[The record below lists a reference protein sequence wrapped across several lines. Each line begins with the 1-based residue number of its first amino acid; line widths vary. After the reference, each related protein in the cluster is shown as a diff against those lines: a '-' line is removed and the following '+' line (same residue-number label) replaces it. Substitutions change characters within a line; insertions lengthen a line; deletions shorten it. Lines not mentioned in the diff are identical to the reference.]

1 MKNTYVSASSDNS
14 SVLHIGIDGK
24 DVSLSPGED
33 IEIKGCSWVREEFM
47 KPSPPG
53 GYPLAYSPLSV
64 EERVRRDVRY
74 ENEGKIPSQHSHLRD
89 LEGKC
94 IMRRILT
101 RDLWGTNDEG
111 RKAGSW

>member
-1 MKNTYVSASSDNS
+1 MKNTYVRASSDNS

-74 ENEGKIPSQHSHLRD
+74 ENE
-89 LEGKC
+89 C
-94 IMRRILT
+94 IMRRILCKPRRFILT
-101 RDLWGTNDEG
+101 GIT
-111 RKAGSW
+111 A